1 MPLALFDLDNTLLR
15 GDSDYAWGEFLVEK
29 GMVDAIA
36 HQRENDRFY
45 QQYLDGEL
53 DIHEFLEFQLRPLAE
68 NPLSRLEQ
76 WRNQYLQEY
85 IRPMISPQARALVEK
100 HRARGDIPVIITA
113 TNSFVTRP
121 IADLFGV
128 EHLIATEP
136 EMIAGEYTGGVSG
149 LPSYREGKVI
159 RLREWLSEHDQTL
172 ADSWFYSDS
181 HNDLPL
187 LESVENPVAVN
198 ADARLQSIA
207 KKRQWPI
214 LHLS

>member
-1 MPLALFDLDNTLLR
+1 MPLALFDLDNTLLQ

-29 GMVDAIA
+29 GMVDAID

-172 ADSWFYSDS
+172 AGSWFYSDS

-198 ADARLQSIA
+198 PDARLQSIA

>member
-100 HRARGDIPVIITA
+100 HRARGDIAVIITA

>member
-172 ADSWFYSDS
+172 AGSWFYSDS

-198 ADARLQSIA
+198 PDARLQSIA

>member
-1 MPLALFDLDNTLLR
+1 MPLALFDLDNTLLQ
-15 GDSDYAWGEFLVEK
+15 GDSDYAWGEFLVKK
-29 GMVDAIA
+29 GIVDAA
-36 HQRENDRFY
+36 CHQRENDRFY

-100 HRARGDIPVIITA
+100 HRARGDIAVIITA

-198 ADARLQSIA
+198 PDARLQSIA

>member
-1 MPLALFDLDNTLLR
+1 MPLALFDLDNTLLQ

-53 DIHEFLEFQLRPLAE
+53 DINEFLRFQLRPLAE

-100 HRARGDIPVIITA
+100 HRARGDIAVIITA

-198 ADARLQSIA
+198 PDARLQSIA